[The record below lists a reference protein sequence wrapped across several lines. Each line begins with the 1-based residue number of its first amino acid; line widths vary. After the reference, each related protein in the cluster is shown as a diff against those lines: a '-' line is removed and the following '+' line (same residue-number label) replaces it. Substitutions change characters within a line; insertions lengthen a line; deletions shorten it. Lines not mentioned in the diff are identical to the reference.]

1 MFGKINH
8 IHFVGIGGS
17 GMSGIALILKNM
29 GFNISGSDISKSN
42 LTDTL
47 EKQAIKIF
55 YEHNSSN
62 CQNAEVVVYSSAINQ
77 NNPEIQYALA
87 NKIPVIPR
95 AEMLA
100 ELMRMKFSIAVSG
113 THGKT
118 TVTSMV
124 GTMLEDSGLNPTII
138 IGGRVLGSNS
148 GAKLGTGQYLIAEA
162 DESDRSF
169 LLLYPTI
176 AVVTNIE
183 REHLDY
189 YRNIS
194 EIKKAFIR
202 FVNKTPFFGSTILGI
217 DCPQVRKVIPMIKR
231 EYITFG
237 INKNAQVRAENIKLL
252 NFGSRF
258 TLRYNGQSLDCKL
271 NVAGKHNIKNALAT
285 ICVGLKLEIS
295 LSQII
300 QSLENFKGVHRRL
313 EFKGEKNN
321 ISIYDDYGHHPTEI
335 KATLTTLRNAYP
347 NNRIITIFQPHRYTR
362 TKFLVNDF
370 QNCFNSIDNLV
381 LTKIYSASETP
392 IPGITSEIIIDAI
405 KNTTNKKT
413 KMPNLEI
420 IYKESF
426 PDIITY
432 LLNIIKPNDVI
443 ITLGAGNIW
452 QIGEELLK
460 IL

>member
-194 EIKKAFIR
+194 EIKKAFIQ